1 MAQKPRIDL
10 NIASNAGTI
19 AKNFRDLAQAITR
32 VNKLRNAI
40 NAKGEKNKPLSF
52 DIDFKQISQL
62 EKVAESIKTSLGS
75 LAAEGDKVEGAM
87 SEMLNSD
94 PTKSKAVTSIAALN
108 VLLEQTRT
116 LINSLDNKTVEING
130 NNTGLVKTV
139 NASLSQLKKL
149 NKKVTVDIDMQTG
162 TKGDSYRS
170 LWKNYANAAQ
180 KAMKS
185 SKKFAEFAKGDTFKI
200 PSYSKDYKAFFEEY
214 NKATDIEGK
223 MSVLA
228 KHFKGNH
235 AFGQLIDAINNNT
248 IDKLGIKGKNFDK
261 VVDAVRP
268 FADMTRLLDYK
279 SNGKNGK
286 LKPHTV
292 KIKGDISGLKTAI
305 GEARKLLN
313 GLPTKTVK
321 IEGQVTA
328 NGGGGDRQEK
338 PLNGNE
344 EYDAV
349 RSEKPEK
356 ASKRKIVDQAQLIME
371 GDDEAALEKKTLNWN
386 KEYDAVWSGKP
397 EKVSKQRQRIRSLI
411 EAYNDGQWDG
421 TEEQLQ
427 KLQFRNMGL
436 ELIATA
442 AKNNL
447 TVEKQHQLDLIKRD
461 NDAAALEQKTSAVED
476 KYRGATVNA
485 LYDERENLIKQLQEI
500 QAKTKIA
507 TTTADKYNEACQKEL
522 ELLKRINE
530 IEDHPM
536 TSFPASGMT
545 SKLNNKLGAK
555 ERHDAF
561 MATQEAIKKQRDA
574 GEVRRLE
581 REDQRLQKQKQKE
594 KDLANQNKNN
604 VSLADKWYNDE
615 QLRMKDNSKYHK
627 DAWNEIVATE
637 KQAAKDLAN
646 QNKNNVSLADKW
658 YNDEQLRIKNNSKYH
673 KDAWNEIV
681 AAEKQATKEFDK
693 QQEAVNKLL
702 GKLDKLKKDYQ
713 LAVESQTRPSDRQAL
728 KNDYEEAEIFKALA
742 TYGVNPIARGYYRQ
756 WNIGNRN
763 RLNELIPENT
773 KANDHTQR
781 LLTIQGQYN
790 EEIARQN
797 ALLERGEMVT
807 QKYVDNSVAKL
818 EKLKREYEELGG
830 DKEKLQISPFA
841 GMSAKE
847 INTRNSM
854 RNLDAWKDQYF
865 STANE
870 KVNVLTGSL
879 ERAYNLIRRNPGN
892 VGIKKYIKETE
903 VELKKAQREA
913 DIINRKMKLLNP
925 DNLTKGWEHKL
936 RWIGGAFGF
945 YETYDFL
952 GRAGE
957 TIKEFEENMANL
969 RTVMPSL
976 GEPLSIDPIE
986 ALKNNRSIDKEMQK
1000 ATYEDQQRQM
1010 INIGAK
1016 YGVSNSDIIESA
1028 RLWGRMYKERETVN
1042 LLTTQSAKLAVADN
1056 FSMEESTKAVEAAMF
1071 QFGMQAHSTAEALA
1085 YSNRIIDVYTKLSH
1099 NAGVTAQDLAAAV
1112 ERSGSVAHQAGMS
1125 FEFLNALIAQATRS
1139 TALSGSAIGTMLKT
1153 FIASIRSDKAVEELD
1168 KIGIKVKEVGEDGV
1182 ERFRD
1187 IQQVILD
1194 IAIQAKYTNNDIQ
1207 KTLLAISGGR
1217 RKLAA

>member
-19 AKNFRDLAQAITR
+19 AKNFKDLAQAITR

-52 DIDFKQISQL
+52 DIDFKQISRL
-62 EKVAESIKTSLGS
+62 EEVAESIKTSLGS
-75 LAAEGDKVEGAM
+75 LAAEGEKVEGAM
-87 SEMLNSD
+87 SKMLDSD
-94 PTKSKAVTSIAALN
+94 PTKSKAVTSVAALN

-139 NASLSQLKKL
+139 NASLRQLKKL

-162 TKGDSYRS
+162 TKGDNYRS

-214 NKATDIEGK
+214 NKATDVEGK

-228 KHFKGNH
+228 KHFEGNH
-235 AFGQLIDAINNNT
+235 AFGQLINAINNNT

-268 FADMTRLLDYK
+268 FADMTRLLGYN

-313 GLPTKTVK
+313 GLPTKTIK

-338 PLNGNE
+338 TLNGNE
-344 EYDAV
+344 EHDAV

-356 ASKRKIVDQAQLIME
+356 ASEHKIVNQAQLIME
-371 GDDEAALEKKTLNWN
+371 GDDEAALEKKTLDWN

-461 NDAAALEQKTSAVED
+461 NDAAALEQRTSAVDD
-476 KYRGATVNA
+476 KYRGAVVNA
-485 LYDERENLIKQLQEI
+485 LYDEREDLIKKLQKI
-500 QAKTKIA
+500 QAETKIA
-507 TTTADKYNEACQKEL
+507 TTTTDKYNEACQKEL

-545 SKLNNKLGAK
+545 SKLNNKLRVK

-594 KDLANQNKNN
+594 
-604 VSLADKWYNDE
+604 
-615 QLRMKDNSKYHK
+615 
-627 DAWNEIVATE
+627 
-637 KQAAKDLAN
+637 KDLAN

-742 TYGVNPIARGYYRQ
+742 TYGVNPIALGYYRQ

-763 RLNELIPENT
+763 KLNELIPENT

-1000 ATYEDQQRQM
+1000 ATYEDQQRRM

-1042 LLTTQSAKLAVADN
+1042 LLTAQSAKLAVADN

-1153 FIASIRSDKAVEELD
+1153 FIASIRGDKAVEELD

-1194 IAIQAKYTNNDIQ
+1194 IAIQTKYTNSDIQ

>member
-10 NIASNAGTI
+10 KIASNAGTI
-19 AKNFRDLAQAITR
+19 AKNFRDLAQAIKR
-32 VNKLRNAI
+32 VTKLRNAI

-52 DIDFKQISQL
+52 DIDFKQISRL

-75 LAAEGDKVEGAM
+75 LAAEGEKVKSAT
-87 SEMLNSD
+87 SEMFDSD
-94 PTKSKAVTSIAALN
+94 PTKSKAVTSVAALN

-170 LWKNYANAAQ
+170 LWKNYVNAAQ
-180 KAMKS
+180 TAMKS

-235 AFGQLIDAINNNT
+235 AFGQLINAINNNT

-268 FADMTRLLDYK
+268 FADMTRLLDYN

-313 GLPTKTVK
+313 GLPTKTIK

-344 EYDAV
+344 EHDAV

-356 ASKRKIVDQAQLIME
+356 ASEHKIVNQAQLIME
-371 GDDEAALEKKTLNWN
+371 GDDEAALEKKTLDWN

-461 NDAAALEQKTSAVED
+461 NDEAALEQRTSAVDD
-476 KYRGATVNA
+476 KYRGAVVNA
-485 LYDERENLIKQLQEI
+485 LYDEREDLIKKLQKI
-500 QAKTKIA
+500 QAETKIA
-507 TTTADKYNEACQKEL
+507 TTTTDKYNEACQKEL

-530 IEDHPM
+530 IEDHQM

-545 SKLNNKLGAK
+545 SKLNNKLRVK

-581 REDQRLQKQKQKE
+581 RLQKQKQKE
-594 KDLANQNKNN
+594 KEEAKLQKDIANQNKNN

-615 QLRMKDNSKYHK
+615 QLRMKNSSKDHK

-637 KQAAKDLAN
+637 KQA
-646 QNKNNVSLADKW
+646 
-658 YNDEQLRIKNNSKYH
+658 
-673 KDAWNEIV
+673 
-681 AAEKQATKEFDK
+681 TKELAK

-728 KNDYEEAEIFKALA
+728 KNDYEEADTFKALA
-742 TYGVNPIARGYYRQ
+742 MYGVNPNALGYYRQ

-818 EKLKREYEELGG
+818 ERLKREYEGLGG
-830 DKEKLQISPFA
+830 ETERLSNSRFSEF
-841 GMSAKE
+841 GNSAKR
-847 INTRNSM
+847 INEHNSVM
-854 RNLDAWKDQYF
+854 NAMAWKNQYF

-870 KVNVLTGSL
+870 KVNALTGAL
-879 ERAYNLIRRNPGN
+879 EILYTELRKNPSDKGLKRDLN
-892 VGIKKYIKETE
+892 ETSKALQKAKQEAKE
-903 VELKKAQREA
+903 VAKQ
-913 DIINRKMKLLNP
+913 MKIMEP
-925 DNLTKGWEHKL
+925 ENLTRGWGHKL

-952 GRAGE
+952 MKFGE
-957 TIKEFEENMANL
+957 TISGVDENMKNL
-969 RTVMPSL
+969 ATVMPQIHGS
-976 GEPLSIDPIE
+976 SKE
-986 ALKNNRSIDKEMQK
+986 ATK
-1000 ATYEDQQRQM
+1000 ALQEEQTVLLEV
-1010 INIGAK
+1010 ASA
-1016 YGVSNSDIIESA
+1016 YGSRAEEIIESA
-1028 RLWGRMYKERETVN
+1028 RLWGRMYKNQETVN
-1042 LLTTQSAKLAVADN
+1042 TLTRQSAKLAIADN
-1056 FSMEESTKAVEAAMF
+1056 FSIEESTKAVEAAMF
-1071 QFGMQAHSTAEALA
+1071 QYGLVAKSAGESLA
-1085 YSNRIIDVYTKLSH
+1085 YSNEIVDVYTKLSH
-1099 NAGVTAQDLAAAV
+1099 NAGVSAQDLAAGV
-1112 ERSGSVAHQAGMS
+1112 ERSGAVAHQAGMD
-1125 FEFLNALIAQATRS
+1125 FEFLTSLIAQATRS
-1139 TALSGSAIGTMLKT
+1139 TALSGLTNTSPFMLET
-1153 FIASIRSDKAVEELD
+1153 A
-1168 KIGIKVKEVGEDGV
+1168 
-1182 ERFRD
+1182 
-1187 IQQVILD
+1187 
-1194 IAIQAKYTNNDIQ
+1194 
-1207 KTLLAISGGR
+1207 
-1217 RKLAA
+1217 

>member
-1 MAQKPRIDL
+1 MARKPRIDL
-10 NIASNAGTI
+10 KIASNAGTI
-19 AKNFRDLAQAITR
+19 AKNFRDLAQAIKR
-32 VNKLRNAI
+32 VTKLRNAI
-40 NAKGEKNKPLSF
+40 NAEGEKNKPLSF
-52 DIDFKQISQL
+52 DIDFKQISRL

-75 LAAEGDKVEGAM
+75 LAAEGEKVKSAT
-87 SEMLNSD
+87 SEMFDSD
-94 PTKSKAVTSIAALN
+94 PTKSKAVTSVAALN

-139 NASLSQLKKL
+139 DASLRQLKKL

-170 LWKNYANAAQ
+170 LWKNYVNAAQ

-261 VVDAVRP
+261 VVEAVRP

-279 SNGKNGK
+279 SNGKKGE

-305 GEARKLLN
+305 GEAHKLLN
-313 GLPTKTVK
+313 GLPTKTIK

-328 NGGGGDRQEK
+328 NGGGGGRQEK

-344 EYDAV
+344 KHDAV
-349 RSEKPEK
+349 RS
-356 ASKRKIVDQAQLIME
+356 
-371 GDDEAALEKKTLNWN
+371 
-386 KEYDAVWSGKP
+386 GKQ
-397 EKVSKQRQRIRSLI
+397 EKVSKQRQ
-411 EAYNDGQWDG
+411 
-421 TEEQLQ
+421 
-427 KLQFRNMGL
+427 
-436 ELIATA
+436 
-442 AKNNL
+442 
-447 TVEKQHQLDLIKRD
+447 LDLIELLEDAKITSAEKAASRRKIVNQARLIIED
-461 NDAAALEQKTSAVED
+461 NDEAALKQRVSAVED

-485 LYDERENLIKQLQEI
+485 LYDEREGLIKKLQKI
-500 QAKTKIA
+500 QAETKIA
-507 TTTADKYNEACQKEL
+507 TTTTDKYNEACQKEL

-530 IEDHPM
+530 IEDHQM

-545 SKLNNKLGAK
+545 SKLNNKLRAK

-581 REDQRLQKQKQKE
+581 RLQKQKQKE
-594 KDLANQNKNN
+594 KDEA
-604 VSLADKWYNDE
+604 
-615 QLRMKDNSKYHK
+615 
-627 DAWNEIVATE
+627 
-637 KQAAKDLAN
+637 
-646 QNKNNVSLADKW
+646 
-658 YNDEQLRIKNNSKYH
+658 
-673 KDAWNEIV
+673 
-681 AAEKQATKEFDK
+681 K
-693 QQEAVNKLL
+693 QQETINKLL

-742 TYGVNPIARGYYRQ
+742 TYDVNPIALGYYRQ

-763 RLNELIPENT
+763 KLNELIPENT

-903 VELKKAQREA
+903 IELKKAQREA

-1000 ATYEDQQRQM
+1000 ATYEDQQRRM

-1028 RLWGRMYKERETVN
+1028 RLWGRMYKKRETVN
-1042 LLTTQSAKLAVADN
+1042 LLTAQSAKLAVADN

-1153 FIASIRSDKAVEELD
+1153 FIASIRGDKAVEELD

-1194 IAIQAKYTNNDIQ
+1194 IAIQTKYTNNDIQ

>member
-10 NIASNAGTI
+10 KIASNAGTI

-32 VNKLRNAI
+32 VTKLRNAI
-40 NAKGEKNKPLSF
+40 NAKGEKDKPLSF
-52 DIDFKQISQL
+52 DIDFKQISRL

-75 LAAEGDKVEGAM
+75 LAAEGEKVKSAT
-87 SEMLNSD
+87 SEMFDSD
-94 PTKSKAVTSIAALN
+94 PTKSKAVTSVAALN

-228 KHFKGNH
+228 KHFEGNH
-235 AFGQLIDAINNNT
+235 AFGQLINAINNNT

-328 NGGGGDRQEK
+328 KGGGGDRQEK

-344 EYDAV
+344 EHDAV

-356 ASKRKIVDQAQLIME
+356 ASERKIVNQAQLIME
-371 GDDEAALEKKTLNWN
+371 GDDEAALEKKTLDWN

-476 KYRGATVNA
+476 KYRGAVVNA
-485 LYDERENLIKQLQEI
+485 LYDEREGLIKKLQKI
-500 QAKTKIA
+500 QAETKIA
-507 TTTADKYNEACQKEL
+507 TTTTDKYNEACQKEL

-530 IEDHPM
+530 IEDHQM

-545 SKLNNKLGAK
+545 SKLNNKLRAK

-574 GEVRRLE
+574 GEARRLE

-594 KDLANQNKNN
+594 
-604 VSLADKWYNDE
+604 
-615 QLRMKDNSKYHK
+615 
-627 DAWNEIVATE
+627 
-637 KQAAKDLAN
+637 KDLAN

-742 TYGVNPIARGYYRQ
+742 TYDVNPIALGYHRQ
-756 WNIGNRN
+756 WDIGNRN
-763 RLNELIPENT
+763 RLKELIPENT

-818 EKLKREYEELGG
+818 ERLKREYEGLGG
-830 DKEKLQISPFA
+830 ETERLSNSRFSEF
-841 GMSAKE
+841 GNSAKR
-847 INTRNSM
+847 INEHNSVMNAMAWRN
-854 RNLDAWKDQYF
+854 QYF

-870 KVNVLTGSL
+870 KVNALTGAL
-879 ERAYNLIRRNPGN
+879 EILYTELRKNPSDKGLKRDLN
-892 VGIKKYIKETE
+892 ETSKALQKAKQEAKE
-903 VELKKAQREA
+903 VAKQ
-913 DIINRKMKLLNP
+913 MKIMEP
-925 DNLTKGWEHKL
+925 ENLTRGWGHKL

-952 GRAGE
+952 MKFGE
-957 TIKEFEENMANL
+957 TISGVDENMKNL
-969 RTVMPSL
+969 ATVMPQIHGS
-976 GEPLSIDPIE
+976 SKE
-986 ALKNNRSIDKEMQK
+986 ATK
-1000 ATYEDQQRQM
+1000 ALQEEQTVLLEV
-1010 INIGAK
+1010 ASA
-1016 YGVSNSDIIESA
+1016 YGSRAEEIIESA
-1028 RLWGRMYKERETVN
+1028 RLWGRMYKNQETVN
-1042 LLTTQSAKLAVADN
+1042 TLTRQSAKLAIADN
-1056 FSMEESTKAVEAAMF
+1056 FSIEESTKAVEAAMF
-1071 QFGMQAHSTAEALA
+1071 QYGLVAKSAGESLA
-1085 YSNRIIDVYTKLSH
+1085 YSNEIVDVYTKLSH
-1099 NAGVTAQDLAAAV
+1099 NAGVSAQDLAAGV
-1112 ERSGSVAHQAGMS
+1112 ERSGAVAHQAGMD
-1125 FEFLNALIAQATRS
+1125 FEFLTSLIAQATRS
-1139 TALSGSAIGTMLKT
+1139 TALSGLTNTSPFMLET
-1153 FIASIRSDKAVEELD
+1153 A
-1168 KIGIKVKEVGEDGV
+1168 
-1182 ERFRD
+1182 
-1187 IQQVILD
+1187 
-1194 IAIQAKYTNNDIQ
+1194 
-1207 KTLLAISGGR
+1207 
-1217 RKLAA
+1217 

>member
-52 DIDFKQISQL
+52 DIDFKQISRL
-62 EKVAESIKTSLGS
+62 EEVAESIKTSLGS
-75 LAAEGDKVEGAM
+75 LAAEGEKVEGAM
-87 SEMLNSD
+87 SKMFDSD
-94 PTKSKAVTSIAALN
+94 PTKSKAVTSVAALN

-139 NASLSQLKKL
+139 NASLRQLKKL

-214 NKATDIEGK
+214 NKAADIEGK

-235 AFGQLIDAINNNT
+235 AFGQLINAINNNT

-268 FADMTRLLDYK
+268 FADMTRLLGYN

-313 GLPTKTVK
+313 GLPTKTIK

-328 NGGGGDRQEK
+328 KGGGGDRQEK

-344 EYDAV
+344 EHNAV

-356 ASKRKIVDQAQLIME
+356 ASERKTVNQAQLIME
-371 GDDEAALEKKTLNWN
+371 DDDEAALEKKTLNWN

-447 TVEKQHQLDLIKRD
+447 TVAKQHQLDLIKRK
-461 NDAAALEQKTSAVED
+461 NDEAALEQRTSAVDD
-476 KYRGATVNA
+476 KYRGAVANA
-485 LYDERENLIKQLQEI
+485 LYDEREELIKQLQKI
-500 QAKTKIA
+500 QAETKVA
-507 TTTADKYNEACQKEL
+507 TTTTDKYNEACQKEL

-530 IEDHPM
+530 IEDHQM

-545 SKLNNKLGAK
+545 PKLNNKLGVK

-561 MATQEAIKKQRDA
+561 MATQEAIKKQKDA
-574 GEVRRLE
+574 GEAKRLE
-581 REDQRLQKQKQKE
+581 FEDQRAQKQKQKE
-594 KDLANQNKNN
+594 KDEA
-604 VSLADKWYNDE
+604 
-615 QLRMKDNSKYHK
+615 
-627 DAWNEIVATE
+627 
-637 KQAAKDLAN
+637 KQ
-646 QNKNNVSLADKW
+646 
-658 YNDEQLRIKNNSKYH
+658 R
-673 KDAWNEIV
+673 
-681 AAEKQATKEFDK
+681 
-693 QQEAVNKLL
+693 EAVNKLL
-702 GKLDKLKKDYQ
+702 DRLDKLKKDYQ

-728 KNDYEEAEIFKALA
+728 KNDYEEADIFKALA
-742 TYGVNPIARGYYRQ
+742 TYGVNPIALGHYRQ

-830 DKEKLQISPFA
+830 DKDKLQISPFA

-870 KVNVLTGSL
+870 KVNALTGSL

-976 GEPLSIDPIE
+976 GEPLSTDPIK
-986 ALKNNRSIDKEMQK
+986 ALMNNRSIDKEMQK

-1010 INIGAK
+1010 INLGVK

-1042 LLTTQSAKLAVADN
+1042 LLTAQSAKLAVADN

-1153 FIASIRSDKAVEELD
+1153 FIASIRSDKAVKELD

-1194 IAIQAKYTNNDIQ
+1194 IAIQTKYTNNDIQ
-1207 KTLLAISGGR
+1207 NTLLAISGGR

>member
-75 LAAEGDKVEGAM
+75 LAAEGEKVEGAM
-87 SEMLNSD
+87 SEMLDSD
-94 PTKSKAVTSIAALN
+94 PTKSKAVTGVAALN

-228 KHFKGNH
+228 KHFEGNH
-235 AFGQLIDAINNNT
+235 AFGQLINAINNNT

-328 NGGGGDRQEK
+328 KGGGGDRQEK

-356 ASKRKIVDQAQLIME
+356 ASERKTVNQAQLIME

-461 NDAAALEQKTSAVED
+461 NDAAALEQKTSAVDD
-476 KYRGATVNA
+476 KYRGAVVNA
-485 LYDERENLIKQLQEI
+485 LYDEREDLIKKLQKI
-500 QAKTKIA
+500 QAETKIA
-507 TTTADKYNEACQKEL
+507 TTTTDKYNEACQKEL

-530 IEDHPM
+530 IEDHQM

-545 SKLNNKLGAK
+545 SKLNNKLRVK

-581 REDQRLQKQKQKE
+581 RLQKQKQKE
-594 KDLANQNKNN
+594 KDEA
-604 VSLADKWYNDE
+604 
-615 QLRMKDNSKYHK
+615 
-627 DAWNEIVATE
+627 
-637 KQAAKDLAN
+637 
-646 QNKNNVSLADKW
+646 
-658 YNDEQLRIKNNSKYH
+658 
-673 KDAWNEIV
+673 
-681 AAEKQATKEFDK
+681 K
-693 QQEAVNKLL
+693 QQEAVNKLI

-763 RLNELIPENT
+763 RLKELIPENT

-870 KVNVLTGSL
+870 KVNALTGSL

-976 GEPLSIDPIE
+976 GEPLSIDPIK

-1010 INIGAK
+1010 INIGVK

-1042 LLTTQSAKLAVADN
+1042 LLTAQSAKLAVADN

-1153 FIASIRSDKAVEELD
+1153 FIASIRGDKAVEELD

-1194 IAIQAKYTNNDIQ
+1194 IAIQTKYTNNDIQ

>member
-10 NIASNAGTI
+10 KIASNAGTI
-19 AKNFRDLAQAITR
+19 AKNFRDLAQAIKR
-32 VNKLRNAI
+32 VTKLRNAI

-52 DIDFKQISQL
+52 DIDFKQISRL

-75 LAAEGDKVEGAM
+75 LAAEGERVKSAT
-87 SEMLNSD
+87 SEMFDSD

-149 NKKVTVDIDMQTG
+149 NKIVTVDIDMQTG

-170 LWKNYANAAQ
+170 LWKNYVNAAQ
-180 KAMKS
+180 TAMKS

-235 AFGQLIDAINNNT
+235 AFGQLINAINNNT

-313 GLPTKTVK
+313 GLPTKTIK

-344 EYDAV
+344 EHDAV

-356 ASKRKIVDQAQLIME
+356 ASEHKIVNQAQLIME
-371 GDDEAALEKKTLNWN
+371 GDDEAALEKKTLDWN

-461 NDAAALEQKTSAVED
+461 NDEAALEQRTSAVDD
-476 KYRGATVNA
+476 KYRGAVVNA
-485 LYDERENLIKQLQEI
+485 LYDEREDLIKKLQKI
-500 QAKTKIA
+500 QAETKIA
-507 TTTADKYNEACQKEL
+507 TTTTDKYNEACQKEL

-530 IEDHPM
+530 IEDHQM

-545 SKLNNKLGAK
+545 SKLNNKLRVK

-581 REDQRLQKQKQKE
+581 RLQKQKQKE
-594 KDLANQNKNN
+594 KEEAKLQKDIANQNKNN

-615 QLRMKDNSKYHK
+615 QLRMKNSSKDHK

-637 KQAAKDLAN
+637 KQA
-646 QNKNNVSLADKW
+646 
-658 YNDEQLRIKNNSKYH
+658 
-673 KDAWNEIV
+673 
-681 AAEKQATKEFDK
+681 TKELAK

-728 KNDYEEAEIFKALA
+728 KNDYEEADTFKALA
-742 TYGVNPIARGYYRQ
+742 MYGVNPNALGYYRQ

-818 EKLKREYEELGG
+818 ERLKREYEGLGG
-830 DKEKLQISPFA
+830 ETERLSNSRFSEF
-841 GMSAKE
+841 GNSAKR
-847 INTRNSM
+847 INEHNSVM
-854 RNLDAWKDQYF
+854 NAMAWKNQYF

-870 KVNVLTGSL
+870 KVNALTGAL
-879 ERAYNLIRRNPGN
+879 EILYTELRKNPSDKGLKRDLN
-892 VGIKKYIKETE
+892 ETSKALQKAKQEAKE
-903 VELKKAQREA
+903 VAKQ
-913 DIINRKMKLLNP
+913 MKIMEP
-925 DNLTKGWEHKL
+925 ENLTRGWGHKL

-952 GRAGE
+952 MKFGE
-957 TIKEFEENMANL
+957 TISGVDENMKNL
-969 RTVMPSL
+969 ATVMPQIHGS
-976 GEPLSIDPIE
+976 SKE
-986 ALKNNRSIDKEMQK
+986 ATK
-1000 ATYEDQQRQM
+1000 ALQEEQTVLLEV
-1010 INIGAK
+1010 ASA
-1016 YGVSNSDIIESA
+1016 YGSRAEEIIESA
-1028 RLWGRMYKERETVN
+1028 RLWGRMYKNQETVN
-1042 LLTTQSAKLAVADN
+1042 TLTRQSAKLAIADN
-1056 FSMEESTKAVEAAMF
+1056 FSIEESTKAVEAAMF
-1071 QFGMQAHSTAEALA
+1071 QYGLVAKSAGESLA
-1085 YSNRIIDVYTKLSH
+1085 YSNEIVDVYTKLSH
-1099 NAGVTAQDLAAAV
+1099 NAGVSAQDLAAGV
-1112 ERSGSVAHQAGMS
+1112 ERSGAVAHQAGMD
-1125 FEFLNALIAQATRS
+1125 FEFLTSLIAQATRS
-1139 TALSGSAIGTMLKT
+1139 TALSGLTNTSPFMLET
-1153 FIASIRSDKAVEELD
+1153 A
-1168 KIGIKVKEVGEDGV
+1168 
-1182 ERFRD
+1182 
-1187 IQQVILD
+1187 
-1194 IAIQAKYTNNDIQ
+1194 
-1207 KTLLAISGGR
+1207 
-1217 RKLAA
+1217 

>member
-19 AKNFRDLAQAITR
+19 AKNFKDLAQAITR

-40 NAKGEKNKPLSF
+40 NAKGEKNKRLSF
-52 DIDFKQISQL
+52 DIDFKQISRL
-62 EKVAESIKTSLGS
+62 EEVAESIKTSLGS
-75 LAAEGDKVEGAM
+75 LAAEGEKVEGAM
-87 SEMLNSD
+87 SKMLDSD
-94 PTKSKAVTSIAALN
+94 PTKSKAVTSVAALN

-139 NASLSQLKKL
+139 NASLRQLKKL

-162 TKGDSYRS
+162 TKGDNYRS

-214 NKATDIEGK
+214 NKATDVEGK

-228 KHFKGNH
+228 KHFEGNH
-235 AFGQLIDAINNNT
+235 AFGQLINAINNNT

-268 FADMTRLLDYK
+268 FADMTRLLGYN

-313 GLPTKTVK
+313 GLPTKTIK

-328 NGGGGDRQEK
+328 KGGGGDRQEK

-344 EYDAV
+344 EHDAV

-356 ASKRKIVDQAQLIME
+356 ASEHKIVNQAQLIME
-371 GDDEAALEKKTLNWN
+371 GDDEAALEKKTLDWN

-461 NDAAALEQKTSAVED
+461 NDKAALEQKVSAVDD

-485 LYDERENLIKQLQEI
+485 LYDEREGLIEKLQKI

-507 TTTADKYNEACQKEL
+507 TTTTDKYNEACQKEL

-530 IEDHPM
+530 IEDHQM

-545 SKLNNKLGAK
+545 SKLNNKLRVK

-581 REDQRLQKQKQKE
+581 RLQKQKQKE
-594 KDLANQNKNN
+594 KDEA
-604 VSLADKWYNDE
+604 
-615 QLRMKDNSKYHK
+615 
-627 DAWNEIVATE
+627 
-637 KQAAKDLAN
+637 
-646 QNKNNVSLADKW
+646 
-658 YNDEQLRIKNNSKYH
+658 
-673 KDAWNEIV
+673 
-681 AAEKQATKEFDK
+681 K
-693 QQEAVNKLL
+693 QQEAINKLL

-742 TYGVNPIARGYYRQ
+742 TYGVNPIALGHYRQ

-763 RLNELIPENT
+763 KLKELIPENT

-1010 INIGAK
+1010 ISIGAK

>member
-10 NIASNAGTI
+10 KIASNAGTI

-32 VNKLRNAI
+32 VTKLRNAI
-40 NAKGEKNKPLSF
+40 NAEGEKNKPLSF
-52 DIDFKQISQL
+52 DIDFKQISRL

-75 LAAEGDKVEGAM
+75 LAAEGEKVKSAT
-87 SEMLNSD
+87 SEMFDSD
-94 PTKSKAVTSIAALN
+94 PTKSKAVTSVAALN

-139 NASLSQLKKL
+139 NASLRQLKKL

-170 LWKNYANAAQ
+170 LWKNYVNAAQ

-235 AFGQLIDAINNNT
+235 AFGQLINAINNNA

-292 KIKGDISGLKTAI
+292 KIEGDISGLKTAI

-328 NGGGGDRQEK
+328 KGGGGDRQEK

-356 ASKRKIVDQAQLIME
+356 ASERKIVNQAQLIME
-371 GDDEAALEKKTLNWN
+371 DDDEAALEKKTLNWN

-507 TTTADKYNEACQKEL
+507 TATADKYNEACQKEL

-594 KDLANQNKNN
+594 KDEA
-604 VSLADKWYNDE
+604 
-615 QLRMKDNSKYHK
+615 
-627 DAWNEIVATE
+627 
-637 KQAAKDLAN
+637 
-646 QNKNNVSLADKW
+646 
-658 YNDEQLRIKNNSKYH
+658 
-673 KDAWNEIV
+673 
-681 AAEKQATKEFDK
+681 K
-693 QQEAVNKLL
+693 QQEAINKLL

-763 RLNELIPENT
+763 RLKELIPENT

-870 KVNVLTGSL
+870 KVNALTGSL

-903 VELKKAQREA
+903 IELKKAQREA

-1000 ATYEDQQRQM
+1000 ATYEDQQRRM

-1042 LLTTQSAKLAVADN
+1042 LLTAQSAKLAVADN

-1153 FIASIRSDKAVEELD
+1153 FIASIRGDKAVEELD

-1194 IAIQAKYTNNDIQ
+1194 IAIQTKYTNNDIQ

>member
-10 NIASNAGTI
+10 KIASNAGTI

-32 VNKLRNAI
+32 VTKLRNAI
-40 NAKGEKNKPLSF
+40 NAEGEKNKPLSF
-52 DIDFKQISQL
+52 DIDFKQISRL

-75 LAAEGDKVEGAM
+75 LAAEGEKVKSAT
-87 SEMLNSD
+87 SEMFDSD
-94 PTKSKAVTSIAALN
+94 PTKSKAVTSVAALN

-228 KHFKGNH
+228 KHFEGNH
-235 AFGQLIDAINNNT
+235 AFGQLINAINNNT

-328 NGGGGDRQEK
+328 KGGGGDRQEK

-356 ASKRKIVDQAQLIME
+356 ASERKIVNQAQLIME

-545 SKLNNKLGAK
+545 SKLNNKLRVK

-581 REDQRLQKQKQKE
+581 REEQRLQKQKQK
-594 KDLANQNKNN
+594 
-604 VSLADKWYNDE
+604 
-615 QLRMKDNSKYHK
+615 
-627 DAWNEIVATE
+627 
-637 KQAAKDLAN
+637 AKDLA
-646 QNKNNVSLADKW
+646 
-658 YNDEQLRIKNNSKYH
+658 
-673 KDAWNEIV
+673 
-681 AAEKQATKEFDK
+681 K

-1010 INIGAK
+1010 ISIGTK

-1194 IAIQAKYTNNDIQ
+1194 IAIQSKYTNNDIQ

>member
-19 AKNFRDLAQAITR
+19 AKNFKDLAQAITR
-32 VNKLRNAI
+32 VTQLRNAI
-40 NAKGEKNKPLSF
+40 NAEGKKNKPLSF
-52 DIDFKQISQL
+52 DIDFKQISRL

-75 LAAEGDKVEGAM
+75 LAAEGEKVKKAT
-87 SEMLNSD
+87 SEMFDSD
-94 PTKSKAVTSIAALN
+94 PTKSKAVTSVAALN
-108 VLLEQTRT
+108 VLLEQTHT
-116 LINSLDNKTVEING
+116 LINGLGNKTVEING
-130 NNTGLVKTV
+130 NNTGLVKTI
-139 NASLSQLKKL
+139 NNSLSQLKKL
-149 NKKVTVDIDMQTG
+149 DRKVTVDIGLESG

-170 LWKNYANAAQ
+170 LWKNYVNAAQ
-180 KAMKS
+180 SAMKS

-200 PSYSKDYKAFFEEY
+200 PSYTKDYKAFFEEY

-223 MSVLA
+223 MSALA
-228 KHFKGNH
+228 RHFKGNH
-235 AFGQLIDAINNNT
+235 AFGQLINAINNNA

-268 FADMTRLLDYK
+268 FADMSKMLDYR
-279 SNGKNGK
+279 KNGK
-286 LKPHTV
+286 SDELKPKTI
-292 KIKGDISGLKTAI
+292 KIEGDISGLKTAVE
-305 GEARKLLN
+305 EAHRLIN
-313 GLPTKTVK
+313 GLPTKTIK

-328 NGGGGDRQEK
+328 KGGGGGKQKK
-338 PLNGNE
+338 PLNWNE
-344 EYDAV
+344 
-349 RSEKPEK
+349 
-356 ASKRKIVDQAQLIME
+356 
-371 GDDEAALEKKTLNWN
+371 
-386 KEYDAVWSGKP
+386 EYDAVWSGKP
-397 EKVSKQRQRIRSLI
+397 EKISKQRQRIRSLL
-411 EAYNDGQWDG
+411 EAYNDGQWNG

-427 KLQFRNMGL
+427 KLQFRNMNL
-436 ELIATA
+436 ERNATA

-447 TVEKQHQLDLIKRD
+447 TVAKQYQLDL
-461 NDAAALEQKTSAVED
+461 A
-476 KYRGATVNA
+476 
-485 LYDERENLIKQLQEI
+485 EREKAEIASAEKVANRRRIINQARLIMESNDEAKVRQRVLEYETKVRFALSRI
-500 QAKTKIA
+500 Q
-507 TTTADKYNEACQKEL
+507 N
-522 ELLKRINE
+522 
-530 IEDHPM
+530 
-536 TSFPASGMT
+536 
-545 SKLNNKLGAK
+545 
-555 ERHDAF
+555 
-561 MATQEAIKKQRDA
+561 
-574 GEVRRLE
+574 
-581 REDQRLQKQKQKE
+581 KQKE
-594 KDLANQNKNN
+594 KDEAKLQKDLGNQNKNN

-615 QLRMKDNSKYHK
+615 QIRIKNNTKDHK
-627 DAWNEIVATE
+627 DAWNEI
-637 KQAAKDLAN
+637 
-646 QNKNNVSLADKW
+646 
-658 YNDEQLRIKNNSKYH
+658 I
-673 KDAWNEIV
+673 
-681 AAEKQATKEFDK
+681 AAEKQATKELDK

-702 GKLDKLKKDYQ
+702 GKLNQLKKDYQ
-713 LAVESQTRPSDRQAL
+713 LAVESQTKPSDRQAL
-728 KNDYEEAEIFKALA
+728 KNDYEEADTFKALA
-742 TYGVNPIARGYYRQ
+742 MYGVNPNALGYYRQ
-756 WNIGNRN
+756 WNVGNRN

-830 DKEKLQISPFA
+830 EKEKLQIIPFA

-870 KVNVLTGSL
+870 KVNALTGSL
-879 ERAYNLIRRNPGN
+879 ERAYSLIRRNPGN

-903 VELKKAQREA
+903 VELRKAQREA

-957 TIKEFEENMANL
+957 AIKEFEENMANL

-986 ALKNNRSIDKEMQK
+986 ALMNNRSIDKEMQK
-1000 ATYEDQQRQM
+1000 ATYEDQQRRM

-1042 LLTTQSAKLAVADN
+1042 LLTAQSAKLAVADN

-1153 FIASIRSDKAVEELD
+1153 FIASIRSDKAVKELD

-1194 IAIQAKYTNNDIQ
+1194 IAIQTKYTNNDIQ

>member
-52 DIDFKQISQL
+52 DIDFKQISRL
-62 EKVAESIKTSLGS
+62 EEVAESIKTSLGS
-75 LAAEGDKVEGAM
+75 LAAEGEKVEGTM
-87 SEMLNSD
+87 SKMFDSD
-94 PTKSKAVTSIAALN
+94 PTKSKAVTSVAALN

-139 NASLSQLKKL
+139 NASLRQLKKL

-170 LWKNYANAAQ
+170 LWKNYVNAAQ

-235 AFGQLIDAINNNT
+235 AFGQLINAINNNT

-268 FADMTRLLDYK
+268 FADMTRLLGYN

-313 GLPTKTVK
+313 GLPTKTIK

-328 NGGGGDRQEK
+328 KGGGGDRQEK

-344 EYDAV
+344 EHDAV

-356 ASKRKIVDQAQLIME
+356 ASERKIVNQAQLIME
-371 GDDEAALEKKTLNWN
+371 DDDEDALEKKTLNWN

-447 TVEKQHQLDLIKRD
+447 TVAKQHQLDLIKRD
-461 NDAAALEQKTSAVED
+461 NDAAALEQSVSAVDD
-476 KYRGATVNA
+476 KYRGAVANA
-485 LYDERENLIKQLQEI
+485 LYDEREDLIKKLQKI
-500 QAKTKIA
+500 QAETKVA
-507 TTTADKYNEACQKEL
+507 TTTTDKYNEACQREL

-530 IEDHPM
+530 IEDHQM

-545 SKLNNKLGAK
+545 PKLNNKLGVK

-561 MATQEAIKKQRDA
+561 MATQEAIKKQKDA
-574 GEVRRLE
+574 GEERRLQ
-581 REDQRLQKQKQKE
+581 REDQRAQKQKQKE
-594 KDLANQNKNN
+594 KD
-604 VSLADKWYNDE
+604 E
-615 QLRMKDNSKYHK
+615 
-627 DAWNEIVATE
+627 
-637 KQAAKDLAN
+637 AK
-646 QNKNNVSLADKW
+646 
-658 YNDEQLRIKNNSKYH
+658 R
-673 KDAWNEIV
+673 
-681 AAEKQATKEFDK
+681 
-693 QQEAVNKLL
+693 QEAINKLL
-702 GKLDKLKKDYQ
+702 GRLDKLKKDYQ

-728 KNDYEEAEIFKALA
+728 KNDYEEADIFKALA
-742 TYGVNPIARGYYRQ
+742 TYDVNPIALGYYRQ

-830 DKEKLQISPFA
+830 DKEKLQTSPFA

-870 KVNVLTGSL
+870 KVNALTGSL

-976 GEPLSIDPIE
+976 GEPLSTDPIK
-986 ALKNNRSIDKEMQK
+986 ALMDNRSIDKEMQK
-1000 ATYEDQQRQM
+1000 ATYEDQQRRM
-1010 INIGAK
+1010 INLGVK

-1042 LLTTQSAKLAVADN
+1042 LLTAQSAKLAVADN

-1153 FIASIRSDKAVEELD
+1153 FIASIRGDKAVEELD

-1194 IAIQAKYTNNDIQ
+1194 IAIQTKYTNNDIQ

>member
-10 NIASNAGTI
+10 NIASNAVTI
-19 AKNFRDLAQAITR
+19 AKNFKDLAQAITR
-32 VNKLRNAI
+32 VTQLRNAI
-40 NAKGEKNKPLSF
+40 NADGKKNKPLSF
-52 DIDFKQISQL
+52 DIDFKQMDRL
-62 EKVAESIKTSLGS
+62 EKAAEDIKSSLGS
-75 LAAEGDKVEGAM
+75 LSAESKKVAEATSKM
-87 SEMLNSD
+87 FD
-94 PTKSKAVTSIAALN
+94 TDATKNNAVQNIAAIN
-108 VLLEQTRT
+108 VLLEQSRNI
-116 LINSLDNKTVEING
+116 LNGLDNKVIEIKGDNTNLVES
-130 NNTGLVKTV
+130 VK
-139 NASLSQLKKL
+139 NSLTQLKKL
-149 NKKVTVDIDMQTG
+149 KRQVVVDVEMRLPDAN
-162 TKGDSYRS
+162 KGDSYKA
-170 LWKNYANAAQ
+170 LWKNYVNAAQ
-180 KAMKS
+180 SAMKS

-200 PSYSKDYKAFFEEY
+200 PSYTKDYKAFFEEY

-223 MSVLA
+223 VSALA
-228 KHFKGNH
+228 RHFKGNH
-235 AFGQLIDAINNNT
+235 AFGQLINAINNNA

-268 FADMTRLLDYK
+268 FADMSKMLDYR
-279 SNGKNGK
+279 KNGK
-286 LKPHTV
+286 SDELKPKTI
-292 KIKGDISGLKTAI
+292 KIEGDISGLKTAVE
-305 GEARKLLN
+305 EAHRLIN
-313 GLPTKTVK
+313 GLPTKTIK

-328 NGGGGDRQEK
+328 KAKGGGGGKQKK
-338 PLNGNE
+338 PVNWDD
-344 EYDAV
+344 EYRDV
-349 RSEKPEK
+349 WGSKPEK
-356 ASKRKIVDQAQLIME
+356 LSKKLNRINDLQDAINSGLWTNAP
-371 GDDEAALEKKTLNWN
+371 DDAM
-386 KEYDAVWSGKP
+386 
-397 EKVSKQRQRIRSLI
+397 
-411 EAYNDGQWDG
+411 
-421 TEEQLQ
+421 Q
-427 KLQFRNMGL
+427 KLQFKKMEYSKARS
-436 ELIATA
+436 AT
-442 AKNNL
+442 KNNL
-447 TVEKQHQLDLIKRD
+447 TVTQDYNLDLAKREQAEVESAQRVANRRRIINQARLIMES
-461 NDAAALEQKTSAVED
+461 NDEAKIRQRVLDYETKVRSALSM
-476 KYRGATVNA
+476 
-485 LYDERENLIKQLQEI
+485 I
-500 QAKTKIA
+500 Q
-507 TTTADKYNEACQKEL
+507 N
-522 ELLKRINE
+522 
-530 IEDHPM
+530 
-536 TSFPASGMT
+536 
-545 SKLNNKLGAK
+545 
-555 ERHDAF
+555 
-561 MATQEAIKKQRDA
+561 
-574 GEVRRLE
+574 
-581 REDQRLQKQKQKE
+581 KQKE
-594 KDLANQNKNN
+594 KDEAKLQKDLANQNKNN
-604 VSLADKWYNDE
+604 VNLGAQWFADEK
-615 QLRMKDNSKYHK
+615 QRMDTNSDYHK
-627 DAWNEIVATE
+627 RAWEA
-637 KQAAKDLAN
+637 
-646 QNKNNVSLADKW
+646 
-658 YNDEQLRIKNNSKYH
+658 
-673 KDAWNEIV
+673 IV
-681 AAEKQATKEFDK
+681 AAENKAKKELDN
-693 QQEAVNKLL
+693 QQKEVDNLL
-702 GKLDKLKKDYQ
+702 AKLDKLKKDYQ
-713 LAVESQTRPSDRQAL
+713 LAVESQTKPSDRQAL
-728 KNDYEEAEIFKALA
+728 KNDYEEADTFKALA
-742 TYGVNPIARGYYRQ
+742 MYGVNPNALGYYRQ
-756 WNIGNRN
+756 WNVGNRN
-763 RLNELIPENT
+763 KLNTLIPENT

-790 EEIARQN
+790 EEIAKQN

-830 DKEKLQISPFA
+830 EKEKLQIIPFA

-870 KVNVLTGSL
+870 KVNALTGSL
-879 ERAYNLIRRNPGN
+879 ERAYSLIRRNPGN
-892 VGIKKYIKETE
+892 VGIKRYIKETE

-957 TIKEFEENMANL
+957 AIKEFEVNMANL

-1000 ATYEDQQRQM
+1000 ATYEDQQRRM

-1042 LLTTQSAKLAVADN
+1042 LLTAQSAKLAVADN

-1153 FIASIRSDKAVEELD
+1153 FIASIRSDKAVKELD

-1194 IAIQAKYTNNDIQ
+1194 IAIQTKYTNNDIQ

>member
-10 NIASNAGTI
+10 KIASNAGTI

-32 VNKLRNAI
+32 VTKLRNAI
-40 NAKGEKNKPLSF
+40 NAKGEKDKPLSF

-75 LAAEGDKVEGAM
+75 LAAEGEKVNKAT
-87 SEMLNSD
+87 SEMFDSD
-94 PTKSKAVTSIAALN
+94 PTKSKAVTSVAALN

-139 NASLSQLKKL
+139 NASLRQLKKL

-170 LWKNYANAAQ
+170 LWKNYVNAAQ

-214 NKATDIEGK
+214 NKATDVEGK

-228 KHFKGNH
+228 KHFEGNH

-279 SNGKNGK
+279 SNGKKGE

-313 GLPTKTVK
+313 GLPTKTIK

-344 EYDAV
+344 EHDAV
-349 RSEKPEK
+349 
-356 ASKRKIVDQAQLIME
+356 Q
-371 GDDEAALEKKTLNWN
+371 
-386 KEYDAVWSGKP
+386 SGKP
-397 EKVSKQRQRIRSLI
+397 EKVSKQRQ
-411 EAYNDGQWDG
+411 
-421 TEEQLQ
+421 
-427 KLQFRNMGL
+427 
-436 ELIATA
+436 
-442 AKNNL
+442 
-447 TVEKQHQLDLIKRD
+447 LDLIELLEDAEITSAEKAASRRKIVNQARLIIED
-461 NDAAALEQKTSAVED
+461 NDEAALEQKVSAVDD

-485 LYDERENLIKQLQEI
+485 LYDEREKLIKKLQKI
-500 QAKTKIA
+500 QAETKIA
-507 TTTADKYNEACQKEL
+507 TTTTDKYNEACQKEL

-530 IEDHPM
+530 IEDHQM

-545 SKLNNKLGAK
+545 SKLNNKLRAK

-581 REDQRLQKQKQKE
+581 RLQKQKQKE
-594 KDLANQNKNN
+594 KDEA
-604 VSLADKWYNDE
+604 
-615 QLRMKDNSKYHK
+615 
-627 DAWNEIVATE
+627 
-637 KQAAKDLAN
+637 
-646 QNKNNVSLADKW
+646 
-658 YNDEQLRIKNNSKYH
+658 
-673 KDAWNEIV
+673 
-681 AAEKQATKEFDK
+681 K
-693 QQEAVNKLL
+693 QQEAINKLL

-763 RLNELIPENT
+763 RLKELIPENT

-818 EKLKREYEELGG
+818 ERLKREYEELGG

-870 KVNVLTGSL
+870 KVNALTGSL

-952 GRAGE
+952 GRACE

-986 ALKNNRSIDKEMQK
+986 ALKNNRSIDKKMQK

-1042 LLTTQSAKLAVADN
+1042 LLTAQSAKLAVADN

-1153 FIASIRSDKAVEELD
+1153 FIASIRGDKAVEELD

-1194 IAIQAKYTNNDIQ
+1194 IAIQTKYTNNDIQ